1 MRTLIKA
8 DLKRMFKHVFFVP
21 GMILAAA
28 ITLLVMYVAV
38 SVRHSDSYMVQYWH
52 RMAALGIPAFFSLFI
67 PLFACA
73 EYKDGAIRNK
83 AMAGHSQSAI
93 YTAELIAVLSGV
105 AMMWAVWS
113 GVGAGY
119 LLATGGEVGSYFITN
134 SLMLLG
140 CAVFYASIIT
150 VIAMRVKRMEVATI
164 ISMLFFMFSYFAGVT
179 VFSINM
185 MSDGSKGLAVLENL
199 FPLGQWFGIMN
210 EDNALPF
217 YGRIIIAVLMA
228 VVFTFIGKL
237 RINKRELT

>member
-1 MRTLIKA
+1 
-8 DLKRMFKHVFFVP
+8 
-21 GMILAAA
+21 
-28 ITLLVMYVAV
+28 
-38 SVRHSDSYMVQYWH
+38 
-52 RMAALGIPAFFSLFI
+52 
-67 PLFACA
+67 
-73 EYKDGAIRNK
+73 
-83 AMAGHSQSAI
+83 
-93 YTAELIAVLSGV
+93 
-105 AMMWAVWS
+105 
-113 GVGAGY
+113 
-119 LLATGGEVGSYFITN
+119 
-134 SLMLLG
+134 MLLG